1 MAEFQ
6 HTTVMVN
13 ECIEALRPA
22 LSGNDKVFVDTT
34 LGLGGHTEEVVRTFS
49 GVHVIAID
57 RDLEAIRRSK
67 LRLTAWE
74 QKIEYV
80 HGDFADI
87 DSILDLKATD
97 GIDGILFDLGVS
109 SMQLDDDS
117 RGFSYHQDSKLDMRM
132 NVHQEMSAYD
142 VINTYSQEK
151 IETILREY
159 GEEKYA
165 KKIATAIVEKRP
177 IATTLELVNVI
188 KNALPAY
195 VLRKTGHPARK
206 TFQAIRIEVNQELE
220 QLRNALE
227 STVNKL
233 NPNGRI
239 VVLTYHSL
247 EDRIVKNFFRTLSSD
262 SQPIDLPLP
271 PSSTPYFLV
280 YPGGLEPS
288 VDEVTENPRSR
299 SARLRVLASRGVAA

>member
-6 HTTVMVN
+6 HKSVMVN

-22 LSGNDKVFVDTT
+22 LAGNNKVFVDAT
-34 LGLGGHTEEVVRTFS
+34 LGLGGHTEEVVRTFP

-57 RDLEAIRRSK
+57 RDEEA
-67 LRLTAWE
+67 LRLSKDRLSGWE
-74 QKIEYV
+74 NRIEFV

-87 DSILDLKATD
+87 DSVLHLAAMD

-109 SMQLDDDS
+109 SMQLDDDA

-132 NVHQEMSAYD
+132 NIHQERSAFE
-142 VINTYSQEK
+142 VINGSSQEDL
-151 IETILREY
+151 ETILREY

-165 KKIATAIVEKRP
+165 KKIAAAIVEKRP
-177 IATTLELVNVI
+177 IDTTLELVDVI

-206 TFQAIRIEVNQELE
+206 TFQAIRIEVNQELQ
-220 QLRNALE
+220 QLRIALA
-227 STVNKL
+227 SAAKKL

-247 EDRIVKNFFRTLSSD
+247 EDRIVKNFFRTLCSD
-262 SQPIDLPLP
+262 SQPIDLPFP
-271 PSSTPYFLV
+271 PSVSPYFLV
-280 YPGGLEPS
+280 CPGGLEPS
-288 VDEVTENPRSR
+288 EKEVEENSRSR
-299 SARLRVLASRGVAA
+299 SARLRVLASREMAA

>member
-6 HTTVMVN
+6 HKTVMVS

-22 LSGNDKVFVDTT
+22 LAGNNKVFVDTT
-34 LGLGGHTEEVVRTFS
+34 LGLGGHTEEVVRTFP

-57 RDLEAIRRSK
+57 RDEEA
-67 LRLTAWE
+67 LRLSEHRLSDWE
-74 QKIEYV
+74 DRIEFV

-87 DSILDLKATD
+87 DTILQLATMD

-109 SMQLDDDS
+109 SMQLDDDA

-132 NVHQEMSAYD
+132 NVRQETSAYE
-142 VINTYSQEK
+142 VINGFSQENL
-151 IETILREY
+151 ETILREY

-165 KKIATAIVEKRP
+165 KKIAAAIVEKRP
-177 IATTLELVNVI
+177 IDTTLELVDVI
-188 KNALPAY
+188 KSVLPAY

-206 TFQAIRIEVNQELE
+206 TFQAIRIEVNQELQ
-220 QLRNALE
+220 QLRSALA
-227 STVNKL
+227 SATKKL

-247 EDRIVKNFFRTLSSD
+247 EDRIVKNFFRTLCSD

-271 PSSTPYFLV
+271 PSVAPYYLV

-288 VDEVTENPRSR
+288 EKEVEENPRSR
-299 SARLRVLASRGVAA
+299 SARLRVLASRGMAA